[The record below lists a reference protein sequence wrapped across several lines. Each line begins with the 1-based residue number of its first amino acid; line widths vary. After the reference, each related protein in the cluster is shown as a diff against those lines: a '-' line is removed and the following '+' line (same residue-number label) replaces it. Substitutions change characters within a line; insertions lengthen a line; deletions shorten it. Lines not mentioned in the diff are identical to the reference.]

1 MIPHIDNLTD
11 PWDAGNYLLLEFIKG
26 EGFYTNGRFYIK
38 EDGLYRVVSHRELS
52 LVIMKCLKK
61 KASQSAINLITERLS
76 IELEREVNSDPK
88 VIAFTNGVYDL
99 DVEDFIDGLGGRD
112 VYQYMP
118 FKYDNSMPPVRWLR
132 FLDDVFEG
140 DDDAEQKKQCL
151 QEFFGYCFLKDVNY
165 HKALVL
171 YGDGANGKSVIL
183 DILSDMMPVVSRL
196 EWSELSDQR
205 NLGKLSD
212 SWLNVC
218 TEITYRDTNST
229 TGFKKAVAGEMM
241 TANEKYQKP
250 YDFRCFAKFVFA
262 TNGLPMTDDVS
273 NGVFRRLIILNMN
286 NSFVGREDW
295 TLTDKLRKEIPYIFA
310 WAMVGAKRL
319 LEQRN
324 FTHVPSNTAE
334 LQEYRRAINSL
345 QSFHDEE
352 LCMRQSEE
360 LPFNDFYSK
369 YQEFCGQT
377 GNRPFARNKIR
388 ALIKQL
394 GLNIEMYV
402 SSGNLRMIRAT
413 QDINYD
419 TSRTNDLPF

>member
-1 MIPHIDNLTD
+1 MIAHIDNLTD
-11 PWDAGNYLLLEFIKG
+11 SWDVGNYLLLEFTKCD
-26 EGFYTNGRFYIK
+26 GFYTNGRFYIK
-38 EDGLYRVVSHRELS
+38 EDGLYRVVTTRELS

-61 KASQSAINLITERLS
+61 KANQSAINLIIERLS
-76 IELEREVNSDPK
+76 IEIEREVESDPK
-88 VIAFTNGVYDL
+88 CIAFTNGAYDL
-99 DVEDFIDGLGGRD
+99 DIEEFVEGLSGRD

-118 FKYDNSMPPVRWLR
+118 FKYDASMPPVRWLR
-132 FLDDVFEG
+132 FLDDVFDG

-183 DILSDMMPVVSRL
+183 DILADMMPVVSRL

-295 TLTDKLRKEIPYIFA
+295 TLTDKLRKEIPYIFG
-310 WAMVGAKRL
+310 WAMAGAKRL
-319 LEQRN
+319 MEQRN
-324 FTHVPSNTAE
+324 FTHVPSNASE

-345 QSFHDEE
+345 QSFYDEE
-352 LCMRQSEE
+352 LFLRKGEE
-360 LPFNDFYSK
+360 LPFNTFYSK

-388 ALIKQL
+388 SLIKQL
-394 GLNIEMYV
+394 GLDLYMYSAPGNI
-402 SSGNLRMIRAT
+402 RMVQALK
-413 QDINYD
+413 DINQD
-419 TSRTNDLPF
+419 NTRAHDLPF